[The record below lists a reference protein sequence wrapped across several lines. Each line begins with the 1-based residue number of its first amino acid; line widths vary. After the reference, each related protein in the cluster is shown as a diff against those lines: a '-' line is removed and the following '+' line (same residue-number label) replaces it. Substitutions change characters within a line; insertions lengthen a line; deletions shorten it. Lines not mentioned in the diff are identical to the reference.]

1 MLVLC
6 GLNSVCCITGRE
18 DQLKWDWDPPESTFK
33 ASQKSP
39 SATEEKLYFAPF
51 ITSCQIWQKLSLP
64 PKQWYFMLY
73 FLCINW
79 AGCPPMV
86 RFQRLKRVG
95 QSNMN
100 CAFAAFNAVR
110 HTISQKYS
118 QKHFSAQHVL
128 IDDVESFSL
137 SKWRVLDDACYRCGR
152 SCIMEM
158 SWLLL
163 SFTVFSPPAF
173 FHGDIFML
181 SDHIFHQRS

>member
-1 MLVLC
+1 
-6 GLNSVCCITGRE
+6 
-18 DQLKWDWDPPESTFK
+18 
-33 ASQKSP
+33 
-39 SATEEKLYFAPF
+39 
-51 ITSCQIWQKLSLP
+51 
-64 PKQWYFMLY
+64 
-73 FLCINW
+73 
-79 AGCPPMV
+79 MV

-137 SKWRVLDDACYRCGR
+137 SKWRVLDACYRCGR

-181 SDHIFHQRS
+181 SDHIFHQRSQLRKRSRGRYGEAKKNILIFGKVEEERGENVVRFTFTELRIMTGSEKVFYDKMSWGN

>member
-1 MLVLC
+1 MPNLAEIKFATVAMIFYALFS
-6 GLNSVCCITGRE
+6 LY
-18 DQLKWDWDPPESTFK
+18 QLSRV
-33 ASQKSP
+33 
-39 SATEEKLYFAPF
+39 
-51 ITSCQIWQKLSLP
+51 
-64 PKQWYFMLY
+64 
-73 FLCINW
+73 
-79 AGCPPMV
+79 PPMV

>member
-1 MLVLC
+1 MLHNRQRGSVEV
-6 GLNSVCCITGRE
+6 GLGPPRE
-18 DQLKWDWDPPESTFK
+18 HIQSFSKESIGDWREVVFCTFHHFMPNLAENK
-33 ASQKSP
+33 F
-39 SATEEKLYFAPF
+39 ATEVMIFYALFSLY
-51 ITSCQIWQKLSLP
+51 QLSRV
-64 PKQWYFMLY
+64 
-73 FLCINW
+73 
-79 AGCPPMV
+79 PPMV

-118 QKHFSAQHVL
+118 QKHFSAQHAL

-137 SKWRVLDDACYRCGR
+137 SKWRVLNACYRCGR